1 MKVVQAEVYPLLI
14 PYKGD
19 FSISRGKV
27 GGGQAKRTVVIV
39 KLMDEDGRIGWGE
52 GSPSHLWSPETMESV
67 VTTLERYLIPTVI
80 GHSSTDIAGLHRR
93 MDLALGPSYS
103 IAHPIAKSALDM
115 ALHDLWGKTH
125 GMSISELWG
134 YQRTKEATLS
144 WTVSCKQRDEAEA
157 LIESGL
163 EQGYSHFNIKLGINA
178 RFDIELCELIRERMP
193 DSFLWGDAN
202 GGYTFQEALHIIPSL
217 ESAGLNL
224 LEQPIPSNQMRN
236 WHALKQRLRIP
247 LAVDEPIVSPRDL
260 MEWIRQDLITAYATK
275 VTRTGGLFPS
285 RICAEI
291 AEHTPLMTVCS
302 GLTDTGLG
310 LAANLH
316 LACAFGI
323 TTPCAWNG
331 PQFLDDDILQESLD
345 IQGGVIR
352 LPEGSGLGVE
362 IDEGK
367 LDFYRWDG

>member
-1 MKVVQAEVYPLLI
+1 MKVIQAEVYPLLI

-19 FSISRGKV
+19 FSIARGKV

-39 KLMDEDGRIGWGE
+39 KLTDEEGRVGWGE

-67 VTTLERYLIPTVI
+67 TTTLEKYLIPAVI
-80 GHSSTDIAGLHRR
+80 GHSITDLAGLHER
-93 MDLALGPSYS
+93 MDRALGPSYS
-103 IAHPIAKSALDM
+103 IGHPIAKSALDM
-115 ALHDLWGKTH
+115 AWHDLLGKAQ
-125 GMSISELWG
+125 GMSIREMWG
-134 YQRTKEATLS
+134 YHRTKEATLS
-144 WTVSCKQRDEAEA
+144 WTISCHNSDEAKA
-157 LIESGL
+157 LIEQGL
-163 EQGYSHFNIKLGINA
+163 EQGYTNFNIKLGINA
-178 RFDIELCELIRERMP
+178 RFDIELCQMIKDRFP

-217 ESAGLNL
+217 EDAGLDL
-224 LEQPIPSNQMRN
+224 LEQPIPGNQMSN

-260 MEWIRQDLITAYATK
+260 LEWIRQDLITAYATK

-291 AEHTPLMTVCS
+291 AEHAPLMIVCS

-323 TTPCAWNG
+323 TKPCAWNG
-331 PQFLDDDILQESLD
+331 PQFLADDILQTPLD
-345 IQGGVIR
+345 IKDGVIR
-352 LPEGSGLGVE
+352 LPDGPGLGVE
-362 IDEGK
+362 VDEEK
-367 LDFYRWDG
+367 LAFYKINV